1 MKKNKPLSIIDLQT
15 YENASNIY
23 SNKNIIVEDKGNSIV
38 IKLCGCIE
46 PKGDCCISVET
57 LCETVKNIKQE
68 TKKVVLVWDSPGGSV
83 ENIQSF
89 LKVVEEK
96 QQQGIKFVSIADPLC
111 CSAAYWLASNSDMI
125 YLSSKTSRVGSIGVV
140 ATHVETSVM
149 EEQAG
154 IKTTEIVAGKYKR
167 ADSQHKPLGIE
178 GRVIIQSQV
187 DYVYSLFV
195 DDVSKNRGIPVEVM
209 LGDVADG
216 RIYIGEQA
224 IQNGLV
230 DGIANVD
237 DVLNMENDMLQKNTN
252 KIVTSVGAVEEPTD
266 MDKIKEE
273 PTDMDKIKEELD
285 MLKKENEELKE
296 KLKQYESKKDEAEK
310 AVIAERQRISALEDI
325 APVNCGALLQQ
336 AKSEGWSVEKASVE
350 FLKNVKA
357 NVNSL
362 RGETTAVP
370 TLVGEVSDMA
380 KRIADAANKRR

>member
-23 SNKNIIVEDKGNSIV
+23 SNKNIIIEDKGNSIV
-38 IKLCGCIE
+38 IKLCGCVE
-46 PKGDCCISVET
+46 PKGDSCISVET
-57 LCETVKNIKQE
+57 LCETIKNIKQE
-68 TKKVVLVWDSPGGSV
+68 AKKVVLVWDSPGGSV

-195 DDVSKNRGIPVEVM
+195 DDVSKNRGIPIEVM

-237 DVLNMENDMLQKNTN
+237 DVLNMENDMLQKDVN
-252 KIVTSVGAVEEPTD
+252 KIATSVSAVEEPN
-266 MDKIKEE
+266 KEA
-273 PTDMDKIKEELD
+273 PTDMNKIKEELD

-296 KLKQYESKKDEAEK
+296 KLKQYEAKKDETEK
-310 AVIAERQRISALEDI
+310 AVASERQRISALEDI
-325 APVNCGALLQQ
+325 APVNCSALLQQ

-350 FLKNVKA
+350 FLRNVKA

-370 TLVGEVSDMA
+370 TLVGEISDMA